1 VVAHLH
7 TRWMR
12 LRRYREKYLREVWG
26 QVTSILNQFGIRCT
40 LNLVEG
46 SMSVFTSRKTWYT
59 RRHAASP

>member
-1 VVAHLH
+1 
-7 TRWMR
+7 MR